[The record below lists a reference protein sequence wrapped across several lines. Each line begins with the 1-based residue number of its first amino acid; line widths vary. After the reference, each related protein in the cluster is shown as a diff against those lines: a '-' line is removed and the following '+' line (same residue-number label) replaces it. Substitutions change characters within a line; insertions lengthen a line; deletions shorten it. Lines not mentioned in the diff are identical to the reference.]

1 MVQELTY
8 KGKRIEEIQNM
19 DLKEF
24 IRLLP
29 ARQRRS
35 MQRGLLDR
43 NKPLLLKIK
52 KAKSGQYK
60 KPIKTHKRD
69 FIVLPEMIGLT
80 IHIHN
85 GREFIPVVVKEEMI
99 GHFLGEFALTR
110 KKIEHSAP
118 GIGATKS
125 STAIATKAK

>member
-1 MVQELTY
+1 MEFTYRGKSLEELQ
-8 KGKRIEEIQNM
+8 KM
-19 DLKEF
+19 DIKEF
-24 IRLLP
+24 VKLLP
-29 ARQRRS
+29 ARQRRTIL
-35 MQRGLLDR
+35 RGLFER

-60 KPIKTHKRD
+60 KPIRTHLRD
-69 FIVLPEMIGLT
+69 FIVIPEMVGLT

-85 GREFIPVVVKEEMI
+85 GRSFNQVLIKEDMV
-99 GHFLGEFALTR
+99 GHYLGEFTITR
-110 KKIEHSAP
+110 VKIEHSAP